1 MPTSSDLREVVRARL
16 DALLR
21 AWASADI
28 DALAAMLCE
37 DVVFA
42 SPFTEAVDEDG
53 LLRGRSN
60 VLQRLASE
68 RLNFYEALE
77 IIDVIVGSTSMVVL
91 LTCGPIKLSCLIE
104 LDDEAR
110 FRRMIAALGHIRLN

>member
-1 MPTSSDLREVVRARL
+1 LPTTDLREIARARL

-28 DALAAMLCE
+28 GALSGMLCE

-42 SPFTEAVDEDG
+42 SPFTESVDEDG
-53 LLRGRSN
+53 LLRGRDN
-60 VLQRLASE
+60 VLARLAAE
-68 RLNFYEALE
+68 RLNFYQALE
-77 IIDVIVGSTSMVVL
+77 IIDVMVGSTSMVVL

-104 LDDEAR
+104 LDDQAR
-110 FRRMIAALGHIRLN
+110 FRRMIAAMGHVRPH